1 MNVNVRSEQP
11 HEFRSLQTG
20 QLEKLETSQ
29 FIGLTTVGTA
39 FLHQECASQSLYL
52 WHEISHKAQIEA
64 QCLLS
69 FTENGLG
76 VHFSI
81 TPKMILIQVLL

>member
-1 MNVNVRSEQP
+1 MPSDWSVRKVGNVTIYRPDNCR
-11 HEFRSLQTG
+11 
-20 QLEKLETSQ
+20 
-29 FIGLTTVGTA
+29 TA
-39 FLHQECASQSLYL
+39 FLHQECASRSLYL
-52 WHEISHKAQIEA
+52 WHEISHKAQTEA
-64 QCLLS
+64 QCSLS